1 LVEPKRI
8 AKTPRERFMQAAE
21 VELTKFVRKEIAFQ
35 QADRNERAMK
45 LCLPSEGRQVAGGG
59 KTDSRAYTALSHAL
73 RVLVVRVV
81 VILRRSRRVRAK
93 RRAARNAGEAGGIR
107 RNANVET
114 PAPTM
119 MASAEL

>member
-45 LCLPSEGRQVAGGG
+45 LCLPIEGRQVAGENRLHSSWGIARG
-59 KTDSRAYTALSHAL
+59 MARK
-73 RVLVVRVV
+73 
-81 VILRRSRRVRAK
+81 RRLSRRLAGC
-93 RRAARNAGEAGGIR
+93 RRLER
-107 RNANVET
+107 RI
-114 PAPTM
+114 
-119 MASAEL
+119 